1 MSDSKAVESEIEAD
15 IPENDGPKGIEL
27 TDNRIILLLIL
38 FTLMIGAWW
47 MVNLY
52 MGRWI

>member
-1 MSDSKAVESEIEAD
+1 MNDSKAADSEID
-15 IPENDGPKGIEL
+15 VKIPEDGSRKGIEL
-27 TDNRIILLLIL
+27 TDNKVILLLIL
-38 FTLMIGAWW
+38 FTLMVGAWW